1 MTSENQS
8 PPRVASLHIYPVK
21 SCAGIEVP
29 SFKITPRGPQ
39 FDREWMIIDDET
51 GIFVTQRVLPSL
63 ARIQTRLS
71 PTHLI
76 VAVPQSS
83 GEVTE
88 FKFLIENASSLQK
101 IRNVK
106 VWEDTCLATDEGDD
120 IAKALGEFLGGKPVR
135 LVRMDQNARRLIPE
149 KYNRPGSHVSFADAF
164 SVLLMTKESLADLNA
179 RLPSPVPMN
188 RFRPNIVVEGA
199 RPYEEDSWTKVRIGD
214 IRFESPKLCDRC
226 VIVNTDQ
233 SSGRRDVEPLKTLA
247 SYRRGEK
254 NKVYFGQNLTHLNE
268 GFLKIGDEVSDVIRS
283 QN

>member
-1 MTSENQS
+1 MTSENQN

-21 SCAGIEVP
+21 SCAGIEVE

-39 FDREWMIIDDET
+39 FDREWMIVDDET
-51 GIFVTQRVLPSL
+51 GIFVTQRILPSL

-76 VAVPQSS
+76 VGVPQPS
-83 GEVTE
+83 GETEE
-88 FKFLIENASSLQK
+88 FKFLLENSVSLQK
-101 IRNVK
+101 TRNVK
-106 VWEDTCLATDEGDD
+106 VWEDTCLAIDEGDE
-120 IAKALGEFLGGKPVR
+120 IAKALRDFLGGKPVR

-149 KYNRPGSHVSFADAF
+149 KYNRPGSHVSFADGF
-164 SVLLMTKESLADLNA
+164 SVLLLTKESLADLNA

-214 IRFESPKLCDRC
+214 INFESPKLCDRC

-268 GFLKIGDEVSDVIRS
+268 GFLKIGDEVSDVIRP